1 MLSWDGINSVLE
13 ADFIWLDNYVRL
25 MQDEFWWTAVSNTL
39 LYAFLKLVIELPLA
53 LILAVTLNSGIRGVT
68 IFRTIGFMPVVT
80 SIAVVSL
87 AFTFFFS
94 PLPGAAFNEV
104 LVNLGIID

>member
-1 MLSWDGINSVLE
+1 MAQMSTAWKKHRAAYLMCLPTIVLFLVYMLFPIGYVIYTSMLSWDGINSVLE

-53 LILAVTLNSGIRGVT
+53 LILAVTLNS
-68 IFRTIGFMPVVT
+68 
-80 SIAVVSL
+80 
-87 AFTFFFS
+87 
-94 PLPGAAFNEV
+94 
-104 LVNLGIID
+104 